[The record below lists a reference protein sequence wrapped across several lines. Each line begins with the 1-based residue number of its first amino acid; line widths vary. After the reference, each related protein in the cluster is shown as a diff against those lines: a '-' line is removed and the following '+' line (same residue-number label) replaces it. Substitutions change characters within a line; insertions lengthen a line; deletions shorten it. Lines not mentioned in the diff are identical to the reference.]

1 MPKELV
7 FMTVF
12 LAIFHFLSFKLPGS
26 FVFFVVCLNILCL
39 PLGLFILGT
48 PSLAE
53 PSTISSVLEAV
64 STICYM
70 PSEAE
75 VTLEANPTSAETE
88 KLRWNRQKIHQIII
102 FVLWFLYPSLK
113 FLDQHQYLGNCP
125 PTPPLTRHQP

>member
-1 MPKELV
+1 MPEELV
-7 FMTVF
+7 FMTAF
-12 LAIFHFLSFKLPGS
+12 LAIFHFSSFKLLGS
-26 FVFFVVCLNILCL
+26 FVFFFVVCLNILCL

-88 KLRWNRQKIHQIII
+88 KLRWNGQKMHQIII
-102 FVLWFLYPSLK
+102 FLLWFMYPSLK
-113 FLDQHQYLGNCP
+113 FLFSLLILSGTC
-125 PTPPLTRHQP
+125 LTDSLPIP

>member
-7 FMTVF
+7 FKTAF
-12 LAIFHFLSFKLPGS
+12 LAVFHFLSFKLLGS
-26 FVFFVVCLNILCL
+26 FVFFFVCLNILCL

-64 STICYM
+64 STICYI

-88 KLRWNRQKIHQIII
+88 KLR
-102 FVLWFLYPSLK
+102 
-113 FLDQHQYLGNCP
+113 
-125 PTPPLTRHQP
+125 

>member
-1 MPKELV
+1 MPEELV
-7 FMTVF
+7 FMTAF
-12 LAIFHFLSFKLPGS
+12 LAIFHFSSFKLLGS

-88 KLRWNRQKIHQIII
+88 KLRWNGQKMHQIII
-102 FVLWFLYPSLK
+102 FLLWFLYPSLK
-113 FLDQHQYLGNCP
+113 FLFSLLILSGTC
-125 PTPPLTRHQP
+125 LTDSLPIP